1 MSNILN
7 RFLYLFF
14 VYISVY
20 ICVGECSCSWRTLE
34 VFRRLRVTGS
44 CELSDR
50 FLELNLNPLQE
61 QKGLFAAESSLQAMC
76 NIYKDK
82 SADTIG
88 DEIVLMS

>member
-1 MSNILN
+1 MH
-7 RFLYLFF
+7 
-14 VYISVY
+14 

-34 VFRRLRVTGS
+34 VFRRLGVGVTGS

-88 DEIVLMS
+88 DDIVLIS